1 MGTASATSILS
12 GGLAAGLSLLAG
24 EYVLNVVVL
33 GLDVRSAVADF
44 TRLPPD
50 AVIPLLTLNTLL
62 VGVALIWIYSGFVP
76 GGAIG
81 AVAKT
86 SLIGWF
92 LTYVHC
98 AVVTS
103 LMATAAGGVY
113 WLTAAWGVL
122 EVPVAVAIG
131 GWVMRVRHTKRLAAA
146 TSA

>member
-1 MGTASATSILS
+1 
-12 GGLAAGLSLLAG
+12 
-24 EYVLNVVVL
+24 
-33 GLDVRSAVADF
+33 
-44 TRLPPD
+44 
-50 AVIPLLTLNTLL
+50 
-62 VGVALIWIYSGFVP
+62 VGVALIWIYSGFVL

-98 AVVTS
+98 AIVTS
-103 LMATAAGGVY
+103 LMATVSVGIY

-131 GWVMRVRHTKRLAAA
+131 GWVLRARHMRRLAAA
-146 TSA
+146 PST